1 LLLFLQKK
9 KILLHAS
16 DFTALFVDCLFG
28 KAAGRAGSPVNVD
41 EGSMAGAF
49 PSGFSWIGC
58 AQQPFRQSWEIFNHG
73 RTRRRGL

>member
-9 KILLHAS
+9 KILLHAF
-16 DFTALFVDCLFG
+16 DIAALFVDRLLG
-28 KAAGRAGSPVNVD
+28 KAASRAASPVNVD

-58 AQQPFRQSWEIFNHG
+58 AQQPLRQFWEIFNHG